1 MPERPLLPLPTPSAL
16 KAPAGD
22 RNRTKFRFPSK
33 GTQVKKFGPRFDR
46 LKDVLS
52 HGGAQLRTDPQS
64 LAPERVVVFEVAD
77 TVRRFAAAVSKI
89 KGFEFMGESDDEFAP
104 NEDFA
109 VLDGRAGKEGQDRSE
124 KRVPERFY
132 LAMPDVAALKQLVRL
147 WEIWRDG
154 GKLGRGYAPFASL
167 FKQLRDLRPWGP
179 KDRIPLETVAYW
191 QEELALHPN
200 DPIRVEVELWYR
212 KSAYHRRNALKQL
225 QATIEEAGGRVI
237 GKSSEISHIAYH
249 GALVEVPAGQIGS
262 LISEQSIKLAIADE
276 VMFFR
281 PQSEFR
287 GPLQIEPMAKE
298 SVTKIG
304 AARIEGQPIAA
315 LIDGMPMQAHTL
327 LDGRLR
333 LDDPDDVQSRA
344 TVSRRVHG
352 TAMASLILHGDRNEN
367 GPQLSRPLYVRP
379 VMVTDQSGQEHTDPD
394 RLLIDTIYQAVVRI
408 KGNTEKKGVAGS
420 VFLINLSMGDLHRPF
435 TGWMSPLARLL
446 DFLSERYN
454 ILFLVSGGNVTIP
467 LDIPG
472 FKGWSGFQDATPS
485 DRQRAVL
492 QALNESKHERTILSP
507 AESLNALT
515 IGAQHHDLVENRIGL
530 GNVADPIDD
539 NHLPN
544 VSSGLGLGYRRT
556 IKPEV
561 YFPAGREYVRMQKAG
576 DTLTV
581 AVAAPQRLYGLS
593 AAAPDMA
600 GLGRIDYLALCDG
613 TSSATAL
620 ATRAA
625 HRIFEAVVDRQNG
638 SLLADTPVQ
647 FYPVLIKALL
657 VHSARW
663 GESTELLKEICGPA
677 DGNRYVERSE
687 NVARFV
693 GFGVP
698 NAEKALECAF
708 NRATLVG
715 VASLRPNRAH
725 EFRIPLPQCL
735 AGITDPRTV
744 TVTVAW
750 LSQVNPEHRNY
761 RGVRIEAEA
770 IEPVKTLG
778 VERRGAQPADQLTK
792 RGSVF
797 HEEFQGEF
805 AVPFIDN
812 GSISFRV
819 WCKEDAGSKSDA
831 PVRYAIAVTIES
843 GASLPI
849 YDQIKQKLFIP
860 VRP

>member
-1 MPERPLLPLPTPSAL
+1 L
-16 KAPAGD
+16 
-22 RNRTKFRFPSK
+22 K

-52 HGGAQLRTDPQS
+52 HGGAGQLRTDPQS

-77 TVRRFAAAVSKI
+77 TVRSFAAAVSKI
-89 KGFEFMGESDDEFAP
+89 KGFEFMGEFDDDFAP

-109 VLDGRAGKEGQDRSE
+109 VLDGRAGKEGKDRSE

-132 LAMPDVAALKQLVRL
+132 LAMPDVLALKQLVRL
-147 WEIWRDG
+147 WEIWRNG
-154 GKLGRGYAPFASL
+154 GKLGLGYAPFANL

-179 KDRIPLETVAYW
+179 KDRIPPETIAHW
-191 QEELALHPN
+191 QEELNLHPN
-200 DPIRVEVELWYR
+200 QPVRVEVELWYR
-212 KSAYHRRNALKQL
+212 KSAYHRKTAFKQL
-225 QATIEEAGGRVI
+225 QAKIVDVGGRVI
-237 GKSSEISHIAYH
+237 GKSLEISHIAYH
-249 GALVEVPAGQIGS
+249 GVLVEIPAGQIGS
-262 LISEQSIKLAIADE
+262 LISEQGVKLAIADE

-287 GPLQIEPMAKE
+287 GPLQIYPEALEVVAGIKA
-298 SVTKIG
+298 S
-304 AARIEGQPIAA
+304 RIEGQPIAA
-315 LIDGMPMQAHTL
+315 LLDGMPMQAHAL
-327 LDGRLR
+327 LDGRLQ
-333 LDDPDDVQSRA
+333 LDDPDDIQSRA
-344 TVSRRVHG
+344 TLARRVHG
-352 TAMASLILHGDRNEN
+352 TAMASLIVHGDRNEE

-379 VMVTDQSGQEHTDPD
+379 VMVTDENGQEHTDPD
-394 RLLIDTIYQAVVRI
+394 CLLIDTIYQSVVRI
-408 KGNTEKKGVAGS
+408 KGNTEATGVARS
-420 VFLINLSMGDLHRPF
+420 VFLINLSMGDTRRPF

-472 FKGWSGFQDATPS
+472 FKGWSGFQDALPS

-492 QALNESKHERTILSP
+492 QALNESKHERTMLSP
-507 AESLNALT
+507 SESLNALT
-515 IGAQHHDLVENRIGL
+515 VGAQHHDLVKNRVGL
-530 GNVADPIDD
+530 GNVADPIED
-539 NHLPN
+539 HRLPN
-544 VSSGLGLGYRRT
+544 VSSGLGLGYRRM

-561 YFPAGREYVRMQKAG
+561 YFPAGREFVRMQRAG
-576 DTLTV
+576 DALTV
-581 AVAAPQRLYGLS
+581 SIASPQRLYGLS

-600 GLGRIDYLALCDG
+600 GRGRIDYLALCDG

-625 HRIFEAVVDRQNG
+625 HRIFESVVDRENG
-638 SLLADTPVQ
+638 SLLADTPAH

-657 VHSARW
+657 VHTARW
-663 GESTELLKEICGPA
+663 GDSSELLKKICGPA
-677 DGNRYVERSE
+677 EGNRYVERSE
-687 NVARFV
+687 NIARFV

-715 VASLRPNRAH
+715 VNSLKPNRAH
-725 EFRIPLPQCL
+725 EYRIPLPQCL
-735 AGITDPRTV
+735 GGITDPRTV
-744 TVTVAW
+744 TATVAW

-770 IEPVKTLG
+770 IEPVRTLG
-778 VERRGAQPADQLTK
+778 VERRDAQPADQLIK

-805 AVPFIDN
+805 AVPFIEN
-812 GSISFRV
+812 GNVSFRV
-819 WCKEDAGSKSDA
+819 WCKEDAGAKSDA
-831 PVRYAIAVTIES
+831 LVRYAIAITIES
-843 GASLPI
+843 EASLPI
-849 YDQIKQKLFIP
+849 YDQIKQRLLIP

>member
-1 MPERPLLPLPTPSAL
+1 
-16 KAPAGD
+16 
-22 RNRTKFRFPSK
+22 
-33 GTQVKKFGPRFDR
+33 

-52 HGGAQLRTDPQS
+52 HDSAAQLRTDPLS
-64 LAPERVVVFEVAD
+64 LAPERVVVFEAAD
-77 TVRRFAAAVSKI
+77 TVRSFAAAVSKI
-89 KGFEFMGESDDEFAP
+89 KGFEFMGEFDDEFAP

-132 LAMPDVAALKQLVRL
+132 LAMPDVLALRQLVRL
-147 WEIWRDG
+147 WEIWRNG
-154 GKLGRGYAPFASL
+154 GKLGRGYTPFANL

-179 KDRIPLETVAYW
+179 KDRIPPETITYW
-191 QEELALHPN
+191 QDELTLHPN
-200 DPIRVEVELWYR
+200 QPIRVEVELWYR
-212 KSAYHRRNALKQL
+212 KNAYHRRSALKQL
-225 QATIEEAGGRVI
+225 QAKVVEAGGRVI

-249 GALVEVPAGQIGS
+249 GVLVEIPAGQIGS
-262 LISEQSIKLAIADE
+262 LISEQGVKLAIADE
-276 VMFFR
+276 IMFFR

-287 GPLQIEPMAKE
+287 GPLQIQPE
-298 SVTKIG
+298 SGEVIAGIG
-304 AARIEGQPIAA
+304 TSRIEGEPIAA
-315 LIDGMPMQAHTL
+315 LLDGMPMQAHAL
-327 LDGRLR
+327 LDGRLQ
-333 LDDPDDVQSRA
+333 LDDPDDIQSRA
-344 TVSRRVHG
+344 TVARRVHG
-352 TAMASLILHGDRNEN
+352 TAMASLILHGDRNEK

-379 VMVTDQSGQEHTDPD
+379 MMVTDENGQEHTDPD

-408 KGNTEKKGVAGS
+408 KGNTETTGIARS
-420 VFLINLSMGDLHRPF
+420 VFLINLSMGDKRRPF

-472 FKGWSGFQDATPS
+472 FKGWSSFQDATPS

-530 GNVADPIDD
+530 GNVADPIED
-539 NHLPN
+539 HRLPN
-544 VSSGLGLGYRRT
+544 VSSGLGLGYRRM

-561 YFPAGREYVRMQKAG
+561 YFPAGREYVRMQRAG
-576 DTLTV
+576 EALTV
-581 AVAAPQRLYGLS
+581 TVASPQRLYGLS

-600 GLGRIDYLALCDG
+600 GLGRIDYIALCDG

-625 HRIFEAVVDRQNG
+625 HRIFEAVVDRPNG
-638 SLLADTPVQ
+638 SLLADIQ
-647 FYPVLIKALL
+647 AQYYPVLVKALL
-657 VHSARW
+657 VHSAQW
-663 GESTELLKEICGPA
+663 GESSELLEKICGPA
-677 DGNRYVERSE
+677 EGNRYVERSE

-725 EFRIPLPQCL
+725 EFRIPMPQCL
-735 AGITDPRTV
+735 EGVTDPRTV

-750 LSQVNPEHRNY
+750 MSQVNPDHRNY
-761 RGVRIEAEA
+761 RGVRIEAEP
-770 IEPVKTLG
+770 IDSKKELG
-778 VERRGAQPADQLTK
+778 VERCSTQPADQLTK

-797 HEEFQGEF
+797 HEEFKGEY
-805 AVPFIDN
+805 AVPFIDD
-812 GSISFRV
+812 GTVAFRV
-819 WCKEDAGSKSDA
+819 WCKADAGARSDV
-831 PVRYAIAVTIES
+831 PVRYAIAITIES
-843 GASLPI
+843 GAALPI
-849 YDQIKQKLFIP
+849 YDQIKQRLLIP
-860 VRP
+860 IRP